1 MSKNVFPP
9 RTALLGRSFRQLCIL
24 PLRYWAL
31 ISGMYAVLA
40 LWVSPLISRLLLFSI
55 HLAGLET
62 LTDRT
67 MHGLF
72 TSPISLLILA
82 LTFILISAATLL
94 SFATLLVIA
103 DLQFTAQPPSLLAV
117 GKRLLR
123 LARKSYRPGA
133 HLVSAQLALLAP
145 LVGYTLFAPVTG
157 NFGLPPFI
165 GREYMKK
172 PMSALLLIAV
182 AVVIIAIIYLS
193 ILTLP
198 FALVRNQPLRHGFVD
213 GMRAIKAGGI
223 RLLVAFAVA
232 ALGAILVSRGGAW
245 LLGFAVDALNARF
258 EHTEAAVTAANLIF
272 AFLALATAQGF
283 AFLFVGEA
291 RIFYKMPF
299 VASHRPRGSAARS
312 PLARGRDARTVL
324 TSAVVLAVV
333 CGTGAMITPAAT
345 ATSTPVPSPTAP
357 MSSDASPALVIG
369 HRGYDA
375 GGVENTL
382 GGLEAAKTIKTDLV
396 EADFQQTA
404 DGDFVASHDT
414 NLLVLAGKNE
424 NIFDMTTQAVT
435 ETTVTMKGNSDTIP
449 TMAEYVTRA
458 RDIGMPLLIELK
470 VTGHENPGFVEEFL
484 AELEAVDGFDGN
496 IFHSLNPDAVEHI
509 KSLRPELRVGLT
521 IGLLYGSLPS
531 TLCDFYVIE
540 QASLTSEMIDA
551 AHEQSKDVYAWT
563 VNGDL
568 SMRALLRSGVD
579 GIVTD
584 KPDLAQAARDELSPE
599 PKYVDGD
606 VRTKLLL
613 GSRSHQP

>member
-9 RTALLGRSFRQLCIL
+9 LTALLGRSIRQLCIL

-31 ISGMYAVLA
+31 ISAMYAVLA
-40 LWVSPLISRLLLFSI
+40 LWVSPLISRLLLLSI

-82 LTFILISAATLL
+82 LTFFLISAATLL

-103 DLQFTAQPPSLLAV
+103 DLQFTAQPASLATV
-117 GKRLLR
+117 AKRLLR
-123 LARKSYRPGA
+123 LAKKSYRPGA

-157 NFGLPPFI
+157 NFGIPPFI

-182 AVVIIAIIYLS
+182 AAIIIAIIYLS

-223 RLLVAFAVA
+223 RLLLAFAVA
-232 ALGAILVSRGGAW
+232 ALGAIVVSRGGAW
-245 LLGFAVDALNARF
+245 LLGFAVDALNASF

-299 VASHRPRGSAARS
+299 VSRHLPGSSAARS

-333 CGTGAMITPAAT
+333 CGTGAVITPAAT
-345 ATSTPVPSPTAP
+345 ATPVPSPTATA
-357 MSSDASPALVIG
+357 SSDASHALVIG
-369 HRGYDA
+369 HRGYDS

-382 GGLEAAKTIKTDLV
+382 SGLEAAKTMKTDLV

-414 NLLVLAGKNE
+414 NLLVLAGKSE
-424 NIFDMTTQAVT
+424 NIFDMTTKEVT
-435 ETTVTMKGNSDTIP
+435 ETIVTMKGNSDTIP
-449 TMAEYVTRA
+449 TMAQYVTRA
-458 RDIGMPLLIELK
+458 RTIGMPLLIELK
-470 VTGHENPGFVEEFL
+470 VTGHEKPGFVEEFL
-484 AELEAVDGFDGN
+484 AELDAVDGFDGN

-509 KSLRPELRVGLT
+509 KTLRPELRVGLT
-521 IGLLYGSLPS
+521 IGLLYGSLPT

-540 QASLTSEMIDA
+540 QASLTTEMIDA
-551 AHEQSKDVYAWT
+551 AHEQGKDVYSWT

-599 PKYVDGD
+599 PEYVDGD